1 MPDAVLAMMVADP
14 LLIRRPLMQMGDR
27 RQAGFDQA
35 GVDAW
40 IGLLKT
46 TRPVTDICLKEH
58 SSHHQETST

>member
-14 LLIRRPLMQMGDR
+14 LLIRRPLGDR

-46 TRPVTDICLKEH
+46 PRPVTDICLKEH
-58 SSHHQETST
+58 S